1 MPVLILG
8 APRSEEP
15 VKGLVKDESTE
26 MVVISNMI
34 EDKVVII
41 VVAG

>member
-8 APRSEEP
+8 ERRSEEP
-15 VKGLVKDESTE
+15 VKGLVKVESTE
-26 MVVISNMI
+26 MVMISNI
-34 EDKVVII
+34 VKNNITII